1 MRTYFFKNPWWLAK
15 FYLKATF
22 SIPGSEGIYLT
33 FDDGP
38 NEIVTPWV
46 LDQLKKYNAKATF
59 FLIGKMA
66 EKNPELVSQIIS
78 EGHSIGGH
86 THHHTSGWQLTNEAY
101 YKEIEEGLSVIPKTK
116 LFRPPYG
123 QIRLNQLTQLT
134 KKGIKTVMWSHLS
147 GDFDEKVNRE
157 ASLEVLKSAETGSIL
172 VFHDSQKAFENLT
185 YILPRVLDHFS
196 TLRLPFKAL
205 PQV

>member
-1 MRTYFFKNPWWLAK
+1 MKLIRI
-15 FYLKATF
+15 F
-22 SIPGSEGIYLT
+22 SIPDSEGIYLT

-38 NEIVTPWV
+38 NETVTPWV

-66 EKNPELVSQIIS
+66 EKYPELVKRIIN

-86 THHHTSGWQLTNEAY
+86 TYRHTSGWQLSSEAY
-101 YKEIEEGLSVIPKTK
+101 YKEINEGLDVIPKTK

-123 QIRLNQLTQLT
+123 HIRLNQLTHLT
-134 KKGIKTVMWSHLS
+134 RQDLETIMWSHLS
-147 GDFDEKVNRE
+147 GDFDRSVNKE
-157 ASLEVLKSAETGSIL
+157 ASLNVMKCAEPGSIL

-185 YILPRVLDHFS
+185 YMLPRVLDHFS
-196 TLRLPFKAL
+196 TLRLSLKAL
-205 PQV
+205 PQI